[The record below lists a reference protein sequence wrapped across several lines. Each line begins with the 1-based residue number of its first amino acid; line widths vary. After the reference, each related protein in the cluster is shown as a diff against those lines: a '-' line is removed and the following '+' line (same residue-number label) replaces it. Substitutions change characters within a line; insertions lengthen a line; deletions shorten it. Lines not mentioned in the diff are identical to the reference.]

1 MKTVNTSKEEV
12 KDFIFNVLS
21 KEKQVDTALLNLD
34 TPLKNLEIDSFGFL
48 EVIFNLEHEYD
59 ISFPKEY
66 SHIQTLQDLVDVT
79 HQLVI
84 DKQSA

>member
-1 MKTVNTSKEEV
+1 MKTVTASKEEV
-12 KDFIFNVLS
+12 KIFLFNVLS
-21 KEKQVDTALLNLD
+21 KEKQIDTTQLNHE

-66 SHIQTLQDLVDVT
+66 GHILTIQDLIDVT
-79 HQLVI
+79 HQLVSE
-84 DKQSA
+84 KTNA